1 MVNTGI
7 ILNSV
12 TYDRIIR
19 SYGRRMPFLVPNN
32 EYMGV
37 DDPKIEDAKQTAL
50 KDMLANVEYIHPELI
65 DNGK

>member
-1 MVNTGI
+1 
-7 ILNSV
+7 
-12 TYDRIIR
+12 
-19 SYGRRMPFLVPNN
+19 MPFLVPNN